1 MPTHEIR
8 DSQLAREHLLA
19 GLWLSRAI
27 SPGEESVKA
36 ALAVALEMASEGHPL
51 PPLGFVADVERVAL
65 GAHGPHVATEPLHVP
80 GFDSALVRKYEDY
93 VLGKLYA
100 DLSFE
105 RGADALLRYQGR
117 DRIRGLAYLLE
128 RMQARTGCGG
138 TILSPAIIKS
148 LQQVPPQELLAEG
161 WRLLQQSGLSPALIA
176 EYEDLVTAVRNT
188 GDLLGTE
195 DVFELEHGT
204 ALAEYGQRVAL
215 RQVLAAAREL
225 AAELP
230 QQKPR
235 AQPRREQVATRILDE
250 DAYPVGGFSS
260 ISTKGSIESLL
271 HSQLALL
278 EETRPDLFDIKYVRD
293 ELLYYSRD
301 ENQFLRRRRTY
312 LFALDADLT
321 AARFKDPEFP
331 WQRIVLAFGL
341 LLAATQKLSDWLSQD
356 ALKFHFLFLTREPQH
371 SLQDEQELLA
381 TLLSQEIEAGSVTVE
396 PLSPQL
402 LAARCTSEARRSLC
416 HCLIVSTSEKPFNST
431 SAAVTRLRLDSAV
444 PAWSWDDEPFQ
455 TPAESG
461 VAGWQTLLRQLLET
475 WL

>member
-1 MPTHEIR
+1 MTVHEIR
-8 DSQLAREHLLA
+8 DSQMAREHLLT

-36 ALAVALEMASEGHPL
+36 ALKVALEMASEGHPL
-51 PPLGFVADVERVAL
+51 PPLGFIADVERVAL
-65 GAHGPHVATEPLHVP
+65 GGLHPQNAAGQPYVP
-80 GFDSALVRKYEDY
+80 GFEAALVRKYEDY

-105 RGADALLRYQGR
+105 RGSDALLRYQGR
-117 DRIRGLAYLLE
+117 DRVRGLAYLLG
-128 RMQARTGCGG
+128 RMQARTGRGG
-138 TILSPAIIKS
+138 HLVSPAVVKA
-148 LQQVPPQELLAEG
+148 LQPASPQELLAEG
-161 WRLLQQSGLSPALIA
+161 WNLLQLSGVSPSLIA
-176 EYEDLVTAVRNT
+176 EYEDLVTSIRGT

-204 ALAEYGQRVAL
+204 ALAEFGQRVAL

-225 AAELP
+225 STELP

-301 ENQFLRRRRTY
+301 ENQFLRRRWTY

-321 AARFKDPEFP
+321 AARFKDPELP
-331 WQRIVLAFGL
+331 WQRLILTIGL
-341 LLAATQKLSDWLSQD
+341 LLAATRKLSDWLSQD
-356 ALKFHFLFLTREPQH
+356 ALKFHFLLLVREPQH
-371 SLQDEQELLA
+371 ALESELELLA

-396 PLSPQL
+396 TLLPQL

-416 HCLIVSTSEKPFNST
+416 HCVVLSTSGAPFSST
-431 SAAVTRLRLDSAV
+431 FAAVTRLRIDSAV
-444 PAWSWDDEPFQ
+444 PGWSWDNEPFRI
-455 TPAESG
+455 PAEPG
-461 VAGWQTLLRQLLET
+461 LAGWQMLLRQLLEA